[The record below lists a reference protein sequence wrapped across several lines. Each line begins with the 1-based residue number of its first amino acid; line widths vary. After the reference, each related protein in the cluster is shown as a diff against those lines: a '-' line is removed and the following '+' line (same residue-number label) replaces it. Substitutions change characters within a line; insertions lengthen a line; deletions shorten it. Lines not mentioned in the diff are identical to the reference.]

1 MARNR
6 GGRRPGSTGGRGN
19 AGGAKVISK
28 VLSETR
34 TFRSR
39 SGRTRE
45 YELLHPNKSRES
57 PLSKKYNMKDRKPSE
72 KGQTGPNVRTRKV
85 DRDSND
91 LARAV
96 DDARRA
102 TNDKS
107 GRNFAAFRYIDKDGN
122 ERIMVARSDGR
133 HSEKRA
139 GMEILERGG
148 KLKEVYTERQPCDV
162 PGAWCE
168 EWIPRYF
175 KNKVD
180 VGYSYPYDNDVPG
193 SKSSANSAVK
203 RHAGRL

>member
-1 MARNR
+1 MGRRNR
-6 GGRRPGSTGGRGN
+6 GGSSGGRGN
-19 AGGAKVISK
+19 PAGAKVISK

-45 YELLHPNKSRES
+45 YELIHPNKSREGE
-57 PLSKKYNMKDRKPSE
+57 LSKKYNMKDRKDGE
-72 KGQTGPNVRTRKV
+72 KGQTGPNVRTRRV

-91 LARAV
+91 MARAV
-96 DDARRA
+96 DDARRH
-102 TNDKS
+102 NGDGS
-107 GRNFAAFRYIDKDGN
+107 GRNYAAFRYIDKDGN

-148 KLKEVYTERQPCDV
+148 KLKEVYTERQPCDI

-175 KNKVD
+175 GNKLD
-180 VGYSYPYDNDVPG
+180 VTYSYPYDNDIPG

-203 RHAGRL
+203 RYAGGLLT

>member
-1 MARNR
+1 MAKNR
-6 GGRRPGSTGGRGN
+6 GGSRPGGGRGN
-19 AGGAKVISK
+19 AAGAKVISK

-45 YELLHPNKSRES
+45 YELIHPNKSREG
-57 PLSKKYNMKDRKPSE
+57 PLSKKYNMKDRKDGE

-96 DDARRA
+96 DDARRHSG
-102 TNDKS
+102 DKS
-107 GRNFAAFRYIDKDGN
+107 GRNFAAFRYIDKNGE

-175 KNKVD
+175 RNKVD
-180 VGYSYPYDNDVPG
+180 VTYSYPYDNDIPG

-203 RHAGRL
+203 RHAASL